1 MAHDKSA
8 TDGQKKE
15 FPLDHGTSV
24 PLEHVEDTAEFE
36 ARALSLLDD
45 QRALLR
51 YVREAEYNRRRI
63 EQARREWTQAFDAI
77 DLPLFMHDEECRVTR
92 ANRAY
97 ARESGCEDIRSL
109 LGRPYY
115 ELFPRR
121 STPLLG
127 CQASREAL
135 EPRSEMLHLDDGRI
149 FESRTFPIVDG
160 VGHYGQALHIMDDV
174 TERYRAE
181 ETVRTLS
188 SAMEQAAEGML
199 VADADLAVTYANPTL
214 RRLVGMEAEQI
225 LGQPLGAL
233 LARGAQ
239 SIVDAIPRQAHAEGG
254 WAVEVEIQAADG
266 SLVPVHLTAAAVY
279 DDAGDLSGYVATLL
293 DLRSIKAA
301 LQQVATLAEA
311 IEDVSLQ
318 LGLDDIV
325 HKVLAAA
332 ARVCGTDGAAVAVP
346 YQGGDR
352 LYYRWQ
358 IGEPWAGVAD
368 GLSEPFPADAGI
380 ASQALQSRS
389 TQVVE
394 DYADYP
400 KALPGYVNAGARS
413 AMAVP
418 FNSQDPA
425 TQGILTLG
433 TVGRRKR
440 FSDDQVRFAEALAR
454 QLGVAIQRQKLV
466 DDLRRSSE
474 RLAQVFATVPD
485 ILFVM
490 CPKTLGLELVSPMV
504 TELLGFLPEEF
515 TGDPGLWQRQIHA
528 DDRQRVLGELREALA
543 EADGFT
549 LDLRVWHKDGHTLRW
564 FEGRA
569 VVERD
574 QAGQPKRL
582 VGALSDITLRR
593 QTQQALEAQ
602 RNFVTAVLDTAPS
615 LIVVLERDG
624 RVVNWNRACEAL
636 TGLTVEQVRGQPVWD
651 LLPEDL
657 AGEAKTEFSGLVH
670 QGAAFQRERAWLDRQ
685 GTPHIV
691 AWSVSVLTGPGGEVT
706 HLIASGQDVS
716 AQRRAEKKVEQLAR
730 FAAENPN
737 PVLRTNRAGRLL
749 YANDASEALLEQLGC
764 AVGNPMPP
772 GWCQR
777 IERALRDRSE
787 ERFEIE
793 LGGRY
798 FLFSFSAAN
807 DTDDI
812 YLYGLDVTE
821 RHEAAL
827 QLRKV
832 NRALTTLSRGNEAMI
847 RAQDEPSL
855 LQAVCANIA
864 EQGGYR
870 LAWVGFCGEEAGNS
884 ITPVASA
891 GPSAAYVDG
900 VNMRCTDE
908 GYDSNPI
915 AAAIRSG
922 RPVMSR
928 DMQSETATG
937 PWRARAVE
945 FGFASCIALPLMVQG
960 EVIGVLTIYADEP
973 DAFDRQEQQLLG
985 ELASDLAY
993 GVASLR
999 SHAERNRVEGLYRQS
1014 LVDTIQAIALTVEK
1028 RDPYTAGHQ
1037 QRVAD
1042 LSAAI
1047 AAELNFD
1054 PDRIEGIRLGA
1065 LIHDIGKIYI
1075 PSEILNRPGRLSEP
1089 EFELIKTHPAVGY
1102 DIVKDVHFPWPV
1114 AAMILQHHERLNGSG
1129 YPSGLN
1135 GDEILPEA
1143 KIMAVADV
1151 VEAITSHRPYRPGLG
1166 LELAKEEIRA
1176 HRGTLYSPEAVDA
1189 CLRVLDRHG
1198 FSPQ

>member
-1 MAHDKSA
+1 MGHDKSA
-8 TDGQKKE
+8 TDGQERE
-15 FPLDHGTSV
+15 FSCEHGASTPV
-24 PLEHVEDTAEFE
+24 RPAADAAEFE
-36 ARALSLLDD
+36 TRALSLLDD

-51 YVREAEYNRRRI
+51 YVREAESNRRRI

-77 DLPLFMHDEECRVTR
+77 DLPLFMHDNECRITR
-92 ANRAY
+92 ANQAY
-97 ARESGCEDIRSL
+97 ARQAGCEDIRSV

-121 STPLLG
+121 STPLIG
-127 CQASREAL
+127 CRASRESLAS
-135 EPRSEMLHLDDGRI
+135 RSEMLHLDDGRI

-160 VGHYGQALHIMDDV
+160 DGQYAQALHIMDDV

-199 VADADLAVTYANPTL
+199 VADAGLVVTYANPTL
-214 RRLVGMEAEQI
+214 RRLLGMEAEQVV
-225 LGQPLGAL
+225 GQPLGGL
-233 LARGAQ
+233 LAQQARAA
-239 SIVDAIPRQAHAEGG
+239 VDAIPRQADTEGG
-254 WAVEVEIQAADG
+254 WAAEVEIQAADG

-279 DDAGDLSGYVATLL
+279 DEAGDLSGYVATLL

-301 LQQVATLAEA
+301 LQQVETLAAA

-318 LGLDDIV
+318 LDLDDTV

-346 YQGGDR
+346 YEAGDR
-352 LYYRWQ
+352 LYYRWH
-358 IGEPWAGVAD
+358 IGEPRAGVAEQ
-368 GLSEPFPADAGI
+368 LSEPFPADEGI
-380 ASQALQSRS
+380 AGQALQSGE

-394 DYADYP
+394 DYPRYAS
-400 KALPGYVNAGARS
+400 ALPNFVDAGIGSVLAI
-413 AMAVP
+413 P
-418 FNSQDPA
+418 LNSGGVS
-425 TQGILTLG
+425 TQGILSLW
-433 TVGRRKR
+433 TVARGKR
-440 FSDDQVRFAEALAR
+440 FSPDQTRFAEALAR

-466 DDLRRSSE
+466 DDLRHSSE

-490 CPKTLGLELVSPMV
+490 RPQSLRLELVSPVV
-504 TELLGFLPEEF
+504 TELLGFRPEEF
-515 TGDPGLWQRQIHA
+515 TGQPRLWQRQIHA
-528 DDRQRVLGELREALA
+528 DDRERVLGELRAAFA

-549 LDLRVWHKDGHTLRW
+549 LDLRVWHKDGRTLRW

-569 VVERD
+569 VIERD
-574 QAGQPKRL
+574 EAGEPKRL
-582 VGALSDITLRR
+582 VGALSDITPRR
-593 QTQQALEAQ
+593 QAQHALEAQ

-615 LIVVLERDG
+615 LIVVLDRDG
-624 RVVNWNRACEAL
+624 RVVNWNRACETL
-636 TGLTVEQVRGQPVWD
+636 TGRTVDDVRGQPVWE

-657 AGEAKTEFSGLVH
+657 VQEAETEFDGLVH
-670 QGAAFQRERAWLDRQ
+670 QGAAFQRERVWLDRE
-685 GTPHIV
+685 GTPHII
-691 AWSVSVLTGPGGEVT
+691 AWSVSILTGADDDVT

-716 AQRRAEKKVEQLAR
+716 AQRRAEKEVEQLAR

-749 YANDASEALLEQLGC
+749 YANDASGPLLHQLGC
-764 AVGNPMPP
+764 AVGSPMPAS
-772 GWCQR
+772 WCRR
-777 IERALRDRSE
+777 IERALRDRSA

-793 LGGRY
+793 LGGRH
-798 FLFSFSAAN
+798 FLFSFSAAH

-821 RHEAAL
+821 RHESAL
-827 QLRKV
+827 QLHKM

-855 LQAVCANIA
+855 LRAVCANIA

-870 LAWVGFCGEEAGNS
+870 LAWVGFCGGESGDS

-891 GPSAAYVDG
+891 GPGATYVDG
-900 VNMRCTDE
+900 VNMRCADD
-908 GYDSNPI
+908 GNGSNPI
-915 AAAIRSG
+915 AEAIRTG
-922 RPVMSR
+922 RAAMSR
-928 DMQSETATG
+928 DMQSGSVAG
-937 PWRARAVE
+937 SWRERAVE
-945 FGFASCIALPLMVQG
+945 HGFSSCIALPLAVQG
-960 EVIGVLTIYADEP
+960 EVIGVLAIYADEP
-973 DAFDRQEQQLLG
+973 DAFDEQEQHLLG

-999 SHAERNRVEGLYRQS
+999 SHAERDRVEGLYRQS

-1075 PSEILNRPGRLSEP
+1075 PSEILNRPGRLSDP

-1114 AAMILQHHERLNGSG
+1114 ADMILQHHERLDGSG
-1129 YPSGLN
+1129 YPSGLHG
-1135 GDEILPEA
+1135 GDILPEA

-1151 VEAITSHRPYRPGLG
+1151 VEAITSHRPYRAGLG
-1166 LELAKEEIRA
+1166 LELARDEIRV
-1176 HRGTLYSPEAVDA
+1176 HRGTLYWPEAVDA
-1189 CLRVLDRHG
+1189 CLRVLDRHQ
-1198 FSPQ
+1198 FSLQ